1 MRTWYSIS
9 FACVSSSDFAALVQW
24 LTNKRAQLMNPLVD
38 DEGKTV
44 WVMDIKL
51 QLRSVSMC
59 GPVSSRNAAWVK
71 ASRRFRL
78 LKSSSKLN
86 FSIFRS
92 AQSVHVRV
100 LQEITIS
107 SRALRGMQ
115 GISVRL
121 LLMQALQVICFL
133 SSRLET
139 FTCWC
144 FFVTRIDEALDAHNE
159 RGSPRSP
166 SYAKELIMSHS

>member
-9 FACVSSSDFAALVQW
+9 FACVLSSDFAALVQW
-24 LTNKRAQLMNPLVD
+24 LTNQRAQLMNPLAD

-59 GPVSSRNAAWVK
+59 GPVSSRSAAWIS
-71 ASRRFRL
+71 AARRFRQ

-92 AQSVHVRV
+92 AQSVHPCPSRNYH
-100 LQEITIS
+100 LESSAPWHARNFSEITTYASASGDLFSIFMT
-107 SRALRGMQ
+107 RDVHM
-115 GISVRL
+115 L
-121 LLMQALQVICFL
+121 L
-133 SSRLET
+133 
-139 FTCWC
+139 

-166 SYAKELIMSHS
+166 SYANDLIMSHS